1 MRSKKAPFTPSGG
14 LLTQYFDA
22 LDRHELTTTRCT
34 RCGVGQFPPRTACS
48 FCGTFDAFEWLTS
61 AGKGTIWTFGVFHK
75 MYFPNFGPEPYNVAV
90 IELDE
95 GTKLISN
102 VVGTENSEL
111 EIGMRVRAVFID
123 AGEHSTVRFELDPD
137 AQTAQERES

>member
-1 MRSKKAPFTPSGG
+1 MHSQNASFTTSSS
-14 LLTQYFDA
+14 LLTPYFDA

-34 RCGVGQFPPRTACS
+34 CCGVGQFPPRTACS
-48 FCGTFDAFEWLTS
+48 FCGTFDAFEWLTT

-75 MYFPNFGPEPYNVAV
+75 MYFPDFGPDPYNVAV

-102 VVGTENSEL
+102 VVDVDNSEL
-111 EIGMRVRAVFID
+111 EIGMRVRAVFVD
-123 AGEHSTVRFELDPD
+123 AGDHSAVRFELDPD
-137 AQTAQERES
+137 AQTAHEKES

>member
-1 MRSKKAPFTPSGG
+1 MHSQDASFTPSSS
-14 LLTQYFDA
+14 LLTPYFDA

-34 RCGVGQFPPRTACS
+34 CCGVGQFPPRTACS
-48 FCGTFDAFEWLTS
+48 FCGTFDAFEWLTT

-75 MYFPNFGPEPYNVAV
+75 MYFPNFGPDPYNVAV

-102 VVGTENSEL
+102 VVDVDNSEL
-111 EIGMRVRAVFID
+111 EIGMRVRAVFVD
-123 AGEHSTVRFELDPD
+123 AGGHSAVRFELDPD
-137 AQTAQERES
+137 AQTAHEKES